1 MSNPNRARGG
11 RAEFSWEKV
20 KEQGHGDRSHYLG
33 ASLHARSDLR
43 GGSNP
48 LWYDERGAGAAGTK
62 GGTALKDEISEVKRR
77 EEELMRAALGLPP
90 LSEGGGG
97 GGGHDDDDDRD
108 ARRQARKDKK
118 ERKKREGRDKKDKKD
133 KKDKRDKMDKRDKR
147 ERNTKE
153 PKGVSSRP
161 ITK

>member
-33 ASLHARSDLR
+33 ASIHARSDLR

-133 KKDKRDKMDKRDKR
+133 KRDKRDKR

>member
-33 ASLHARSDLR
+33 ASIHARSDLR

-62 GGTALKDEISEVKRR
+62 GGTTLKDEISEVKRR

-133 KKDKRDKMDKRDKR
+133 KRDKRDKR

>member
-133 KKDKRDKMDKRDKR
+133 KRDKRDKR